1 MTIKN
6 KKILIIIGGGIAAYK
21 SLDLIRLLKK
31 EGVEIKT
38 ILTKSG
44 KEFVTPLSLTVLTKS
59 KTHVDIFDKNSEAE
73 IDHIALS
80 RWADLVIVMPT
91 TANFMSKLSIGKAED
106 LATTVLLASNKE
118 ILLVP
123 AMNVRMWLHKATQ
136 TNLKILHDFG
146 YLFIGPEKGEM
157 ACGEF
162 GEGKMSSPRQI
173 FAYLK
178 NYFNKK
184 NLVKKKKWKAVV
196 TTGPTREY
204 IDPVRYISNES
215 SGKQGYEIAVALDKL
230 GIKTTLIAGPSNFV
244 APKGIKV
251 KKITT
256 ADEMLNEVK
265 KTLPVDLVVCAAAVT
280 DFKPSEKNKN
290 KIKKDNM
297 KLKYINLVKNND
309 ILEYISKNNK
319 DRPRLV
325 AGFSAETENL
335 IKNSINKL
343 KRKHCDLIFAND
355 VSQKDIGFNSDY
367 NEVSVIDKKGNV
379 KMLPKNKKSFI
390 ANKIAE
396 ILLDELLID
405 DRNINQKIN

>member
-1 MTIKN
+1 MTLKN

-31 EGVEIKT
+31 ENIDVKA

-44 KEFVTPLSLTVLTKS
+44 KEFVTSLSLTTLTKN
-59 KTHVDIFDKNSEAE
+59 KVYEDLFDKSSEAE

-80 RWADLVIVMPT
+80 RWADLIILMPA

-106 LATTVLLASNKE
+106 LATTVLLASNKD

-136 TNLKILHDFG
+136 ANLKILQDFG

-173 FAYLK
+173 YAYLK

-184 NLVKKKKWKAVV
+184 NIVKKKNWKAIV

-204 IDPVRYISNES
+204 IDPIRYISNES
-215 SGKQGYEIAVALDKL
+215 SGKQGYEIAIALSKL
-230 GIKTTLIAGPSNFV
+230 GITTTLITGPSDLIS
-244 APKGIKV
+244 PKGIKV
-251 KKITT
+251 KKITS
-256 ADEMLNEVK
+256 ADEMLSAVK
-265 KTLPVDLVVCAAAVT
+265 KSLPVDLAVCVAAVT
-280 DFKPSEKNKN
+280 DFKPVIKSKS
-290 KIKKDNM
+290 KIKKEN
-297 KLKYINLVKNND
+297 INFNSINFVKNND
-309 ILEYISKNNK
+309 ILEYICKHNK
-319 DRPRLV
+319 YRPRLV
-325 AGFSAETENL
+325 AGFSAETDNVT
-335 IKNSINKL
+335 KNSINKM
-343 KRKHCDLIFAND
+343 KRKHCDIIFAND
-355 VSQKDIGFNSDY
+355 VSQKDIGFGSDY
-367 NEVSVIDKKGNV
+367 NKVSVIDAKGNV
-379 KMLPKNKKSFI
+379 KIIPKNKKSFI

-396 ILLDELLID
+396 ILLDKLVLD
-405 DRNINQKIN
+405 DRNIN

>member
-1 MTIKN
+1 MTLRN

-31 EGVEIKT
+31 ESFEVKT

-44 KEFVTPLSLTVLTKS
+44 KEFVTPLSLSTLTKS
-59 KTHVDIFDKNSEAE
+59 KTYEKIFDKNTEAE
-73 IDHIALS
+73 IDHITLS
-80 RWADLVIVMPT
+80 RWADLIIVLPT

-106 LATTVLLASNKE
+106 LATTVLLASDKD

-136 TNLKILHDFG
+136 TNVEILQDFG
-146 YLFIGPEKGEM
+146 YLFLGPEKGEM
-157 ACGEF
+157 ACGEY

-173 FAYLK
+173 YIYLR

-184 NLVKKKKWKAVV
+184 NLFRKKNWKALV

-215 SGKQGYEIAVALDKL
+215 SGKQGYEIAIALNKL
-230 GIKTTLIAGPSNFV
+230 GIKTTLITGPSNLS
-244 APKGIKV
+244 PRKGLIIKR
-251 KKITT
+251 IIS
-256 ADEMLNEVK
+256 ADEMFSEVK
-265 KTLPVDLVVCAAAVT
+265 KSLPVDLAVCAAAVA
-280 DFKPSEKNKN
+280 DFKPIRKNKN
-290 KIKKDNM
+290 KIKKKDIDS
-297 KLKYINLVKNND
+297 INFIQNTD

-319 DRPRLV
+319 HRPSLV

-335 IKNSINKL
+335 VKNSIIKI
-343 KRKHCDLIFAND
+343 KKKHCDFIFAND
-355 VSQKDIGFNSDY
+355 VSQKDFGFNSDY
-367 NEVSVIDKKGNV
+367 NKVSIIDKKGNI
-379 KMLPKNKKSFI
+379 KIIPKNKKSFI

-396 ILLDELLID
+396 ILLDKLLID
-405 DRNINQKIN
+405 DKNIN